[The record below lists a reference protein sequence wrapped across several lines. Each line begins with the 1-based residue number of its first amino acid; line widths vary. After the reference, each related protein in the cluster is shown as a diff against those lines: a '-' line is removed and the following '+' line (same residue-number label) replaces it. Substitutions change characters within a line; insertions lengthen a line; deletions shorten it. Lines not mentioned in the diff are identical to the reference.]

1 MRKLQQRFGHPKK
14 FHLDQEDT
22 VTLEVDIGKEGRVE
36 KEIRKH
42 ILVSEISKYVSRV
55 FQCTD
60 IISGKVDRIRF
71 EVLLLSDDRKKM
83 LSALYIEWRE
93 DNDSGH
99 LMNNILDV
107 RPRYINTEILE
118 AIFECFGIEEGEYLS
133 KGIYLTDAE
142 QTYQIS
148 NLVTSSSGLVHGGA
162 WRVLSEG
169 FNMIFRS
176 LIPHEEYLRKYKKAG
191 LRSENSKPVQ

>member
-14 FHLDQEDT
+14 FRLDDEDT
-22 VTLEVDIGKEGRVE
+22 VILEVDICKDGNIV

-42 ILVSEISKYVSRV
+42 ILVEEIYKYVSRV
-55 FQCTD
+55 FQCPD
-60 IISGKVDRIRF
+60 IVSGKVDRIRF
-71 EVLLLSDDRKKM
+71 EILIAADDRKKM
-83 LSALYIEWRE
+83 LSALYIEWSE
-93 DNDSGH
+93 DSNGGH
-99 LMNNILDV
+99 LMNNVLDI
-107 RPRYINTEILE
+107 RPRYITTEILE

-133 KGIYLTDAE
+133 KGIYLTDPE
-142 QTYQIS
+142 ETYQIS

-169 FNMIFRS
+169 FNMVFRS

-191 LRSENSKPVQ
+191 LRGESSKSI

>member
-14 FHLDQEDT
+14 FHLDLEDT
-22 VTLEVDIGKEGRVE
+22 VTLEVDIYDHGSVE

-42 ILVSEISKYVSRV
+42 IMVEEIPRYILRV
-55 FQCTD
+55 FQCPD
-60 IISGKVDRIRF
+60 IVSGKVDRIRF
-71 EVLLLSDDRKKM
+71 NVGLLSDDRTKM
-83 LSALYIEWRE
+83 LNALSIEWKE
-93 DNDSGH
+93 DSTGGH
-99 LMNNILDV
+99 LMNNVLDI

-133 KGIYLTDAE
+133 KSIYLGDSDD
-142 QTYQIS
+142 QYQIS
-148 NLVTSSSGLVHGGA
+148 NLVTSTSGLVHGGA

-191 LRSENSKPVQ
+191 LRGENRK

>member
-55 FQCTD
+55 FQCPD

-71 EVLLLSDDRKKM
+71 EVLLFSDDRKKM
-83 LSALYIEWRE
+83 LTAIYIEWR
-93 DNDSGH
+93 
-99 LMNNILDV
+99 
-107 RPRYINTEILE
+107 
-118 AIFECFGIEEGEYLS
+118 
-133 KGIYLTDAE
+133 
-142 QTYQIS
+142 
-148 NLVTSSSGLVHGGA
+148 
-162 WRVLSEG
+162 
-169 FNMIFRS
+169 
-176 LIPHEEYLRKYKKAG
+176 
-191 LRSENSKPVQ
+191 